1 MKSNKEESMNSIERV
16 AKILDLKEPDRVPI
30 WVLMDWLPAK
40 YYDITK
46 EELVFDPVKAQKAN
60 EWVYNEVGGFDI
72 GIAGGAMYPI
82 HINPFPIIFSSYY
95 LDWMLPGRQLGTDS
109 SPQLAE
115 RSTSNPI
122 MTVEDYDSIIKDGF
136 LSLFNFRNA
145 TMGDL
150 MKLNKLA
157 SLVAENTK
165 RWIEVY
171 KVPSLADAG
180 TFLPFEVLSY
190 LRGSTNFMK
199 DIYRYPEKIKAVS
212 DFMIDG
218 MIAIGEYAASLG
230 GGNTILIGNI
240 RSSADF
246 ISEKIFENLV
256 FPYLKKMVSKFI
268 KDGYLVQLHCDTN
281 WTDRLHYFTELPKGK
296 IYIHMDER
304 TDIAKAK
311 EILGSHMAI
320 EGNFKPSLFSLGTPN
335 QIEKRTKE
343 IIDDCADG
351 GGLWVGVEI
360 PDDAKLENLKAMID
374 TCKTYGV
381 YRK

>member
-1 MKSNKEESMNSIERV
+1 MKVNENESMNSIERV
-16 AKILDLKEPDRVPI
+16 ATILDLKEPDRVPT

-46 EELVFDPVKAQKAN
+46 EELVFDPIKAQKAN
-60 EWVYNEVGGFDI
+60 EWVFNEVGCFDL

-122 MTVEDYDSIIKDGF
+122 MTVEDYDTIMNDGF
-136 LSLFNFRNA
+136 LKLFNFRNA

-150 MKLNKLA
+150 MKLNKKA

-171 KVPSLADAG
+171 KVPSLADSG

-218 MIAIGEYAASLG
+218 MIALGEFAASLVD
-230 GGNTILIGNI
+230 GNTILIGTI

-246 ISEKIFENLV
+246 ISEKVFEDLV

-268 KDGYLVQLHCDTN
+268 KDGYLVQLHCDTD

-296 IYIHMDER
+296 IYIHIDER
-304 TDIAKAK
+304 TDIKKAK
-311 EILGSHMAI
+311 EVLGSHMAI
-320 EGNFKPSLFSLGTPN
+320 EGNFKPSLFTLGTPN

>member
-1 MKSNKEESMNSIERV
+1 MKSNEEESMNSLERV
-16 AKILDLKEPDRVPI
+16 ATILDLKEPDRVPT

-60 EWVYNEVGGFDI
+60 EWVFNEVGGFDL

-122 MTVEDYDSIIKDGF
+122 MTVEDYDTIMNEGF
-136 LSLFNFRNA
+136 LKLFNFRNA
-145 TMGDL
+145 GMGDL
-150 MKLNKLA
+150 MKLNKKA

-165 RWIEVY
+165 RWAEVY
-171 KVPSLADAG
+171 KVPSLADSG

-199 DIYRYPEKIKAVS
+199 DIYRHPEKIKAVS

-218 MIAIGEYAASLG
+218 MIAIGEYAASLA
-230 GGNTILIGNI
+230 GGNVILIGTI

-246 ISEKIFENLV
+246 ISEKVFEDLV
-256 FPYLKKMVSKFI
+256 FPYLKKMVSKYI
-268 KDGYLVQLHCDTN
+268 KDGYLVQLHCDTD
-281 WTDRLHYFTELPKGK
+281 WTSRLHYFTELPKGK
-296 IYIHMDER
+296 IYIHLDER
-304 TDIAKAK
+304 TDIKKAK

-320 EGNFKPSLFSLGTPN
+320 EGNFKPSLFTLGTPN

-360 PDDAKLENLKAMID
+360 PDDAKLENLRAMID
-374 TCKTYGV
+374 TCKTYGI

>member
-1 MKSNKEESMNSIERV
+1 MKDNEKESMNSIERV
-16 AKILDLKEPDRVPI
+16 ATILDLKEPDRVPT

-46 EELVFDPVKAQKAN
+46 EELVFDPIKAQKAN
-60 EWVYNEVGGFDI
+60 EWVFNEVGGFDL

-95 LDWMLPGRQLGTDS
+95 LDWMLPSRQLGIDS

-122 MTVEDYDSIIKDGF
+122 MTVEDYDTIAKEGF
-136 LSLFNFRNA
+136 LKLFNFRNA

-150 MKLNKLA
+150 MKLNKKA

-171 KVPSLADAG
+171 KVPSLADSG

-199 DIYRYPEKIKAVS
+199 DIYRYPDKIKTVS

-218 MIAIGEYAASLG
+218 MIAIGEYAASLA
-230 GGNTILIGNI
+230 GGNVILIGTI

-246 ISEKIFENLV
+246 ISEKVFEDLV

-268 KDGYLVQLHCDTN
+268 KDGYLVQLHCDTD

-296 IYIHMDER
+296 IYMHMDER
-304 TDIAKAK
+304 TDIKKAK

-320 EGNFKPSLFSLGTPN
+320 EGNFKPSLFTLGTPN

>member
-1 MKSNKEESMNSIERV
+1 MKVNENESMNSIERV
-16 AKILDLKEPDRVPI
+16 ATILDLKEPDRVPT

-40 YYDITK
+40 YYEITK
-46 EELVFDPVKAQKAN
+46 EELVFDPIKAQKAN
-60 EWVYNEVGGFDI
+60 EWVFNEVGGFDL

-122 MTVEDYDSIIKDGF
+122 MTVEDYDTITKEGF
-136 LSLFNFRNA
+136 LKLFNFRNA

-150 MKLNKLA
+150 MKLNKKA

-171 KVPSLADAG
+171 KVPSLADSG

-218 MIAIGEYAASLG
+218 MIAIGEYAASLA
-230 GGNTILIGNI
+230 GGNVILIGTI

-246 ISEKIFENLV
+246 ISEKVFEDLV

-268 KDGYLVQLHCDTN
+268 KDGYLVQLHCDTD

-296 IYIHMDER
+296 IYMHMDER
-304 TDIAKAK
+304 TDIKKAK

-320 EGNFKPSLFSLGTPN
+320 EGNFKPSLFTLGTPN

>member
-1 MKSNKEESMNSIERV
+1 MKDNEKESMNSIERV
-16 AKILDLKEPDRVPI
+16 ATILDLKEPDRVPT

-40 YYDITK
+40 YYAITK

-60 EWVYNEVGGFDI
+60 EWVFNEVGGFDL

-95 LDWMLPGRQLGTDS
+95 LDWMLPSRQLGIDS

-122 MTVEDYDSIIKDGF
+122 MTVEDYDTIAKEGF
-136 LSLFNFRNA
+136 LKLFNFRNA

-150 MKLNKLA
+150 MKLNKKA

-171 KVPSLADAG
+171 KVPSLADSG

-199 DIYRYPEKIKAVS
+199 DIYRYPDKIKTVS

-218 MIAIGEYAASLG
+218 MIAIGEYAASLA
-230 GGNTILIGNI
+230 GGNVILIGTI

-246 ISEKIFENLV
+246 ISEKVFEDLV

-268 KDGYLVQLHCDTN
+268 KDGYLVQLHCDTD

-296 IYIHMDER
+296 IYMHMDER
-304 TDIAKAK
+304 TDIKKAK

-320 EGNFKPSLFSLGTPN
+320 EGNFKPSLFTLGTPN

>member
-1 MKSNKEESMNSIERV
+1 MNTIEEESMTSIERV
-16 AKILDLKEPDRVPI
+16 EAILDLKEPDRVPV
-30 WVLMDWLPAK
+30 WVLMDYLPSK
-40 YYDITK
+40 YYNITN
-46 EELVFDPVKAQKAN
+46 EELVFDPVKAQKAY
-60 EWVYNEVGGFDI
+60 EWIFNEVGGFDI
-72 GIAGGAMYPI
+72 GNSGGGIYPV

-95 LDWMLPGRQLGTDS
+95 LDWMLPGRQLGINQ

-115 RSTSNPI
+115 RSTTDPI
-122 MTVEDYDSIIKDGF
+122 MKVEDYDSIMKKGF
-136 LSLFNFRNA
+136 LDFFTFRNA
-145 TMGDL
+145 SLGDL
-150 MKLNKLA
+150 MKLNKV
-157 SLVAENTK
+157 SKLVAQNNQ

-171 KVPSLADAG
+171 KVPPLVDAG

-190 LRGSTNFMK
+190 FRGATNFMK
-199 DIYRYPEKIKAVS
+199 DIRRYPDKIKVVS

-218 MIAIGEYAASLG
+218 MTALAEFAGSIV
-230 GGNTILIGNI
+230 GGNNVLLGTI

-246 ISEKIFENLV
+246 ISTKVFEELV
-256 FPYLKKMVSKFI
+256 LPYLKKMVTKLL
-268 KDGYLVQLHCDTN
+268 KDGYIVQLHCDTE

-304 TDIAKAK
+304 TDIKKAK

-320 EGNFKPSLFSLGTPN
+320 EGNFKPSLFTLGSPA
-335 QIEKRTKE
+335 QIKKRTKE
-343 IIDDCADG
+343 IIDDCAEG

-374 TCKTYGV
+374 TCKTYGQ

>member
-1 MKSNKEESMNSIERV
+1 MKVNEEESMSSIERV
-16 AKILDLKEPDRVPI
+16 ATILDLKEPDRVPT

-60 EWVYNEVGGFDI
+60 EWVFNEVGGFDL

-122 MTVEDYDSIIKDGF
+122 MTVQDYDTITNEGF
-136 LSLFNFRNA
+136 LKLFNFRNA

-150 MKLNKLA
+150 MKLNKKA

-171 KVPSLADAG
+171 KVPSLADSG

-218 MIAIGEYAASLG
+218 MIAIGEYAASLA
-230 GGNTILIGNI
+230 GGNVILIGTI

-246 ISEKIFENLV
+246 ISEKVFEDLV

-268 KDGYLVQLHCDTN
+268 EDGYLVQLHCDTD

-296 IYIHMDER
+296 IYMHMDER
-304 TDIAKAK
+304 TDIKKAK

-320 EGNFKPSLFSLGTPN
+320 EGNFKPSLFTLGTPN